1 MCGAETLPVGDI
13 VDRAAQLTLEQD
25 GDVEI
30 VHEGAAQRLR
40 DACDGMGAALRFR
53 LHG

>member
-1 MCGAETLPVGDI
+1 MDRTISKLAEGH
-13 VDRAAQLTLEQD
+13 R
-25 GDVEI
+25 DVAVEPPSEAI

-40 DACDGMGAALRFR
+40 AACDGMGALLRFR